1 MSIHC
6 KSEKDGIEYCLKPS
20 VVGDFMSLAEKIKVL
35 LAYRKM
41 NMRQLA
47 EKMNVSQQSLSR
59 KMRMNA
65 FKENDLI
72 RIAEI
77 CEATF
82 EGVFT
87 LNDTKKKI

>member
-1 MSIHC
+1 
-6 KSEKDGIEYCLKPS
+6 
-20 VVGDFMSLAEKIKVL
+20 MSLEEKIKVL

-59 KMRMNA
+59 KMKMNA
-65 FKENDLI
+65 FKEDDLI
-72 RIAEI
+72 QIAEI
-77 CEATF
+77 CDATF

-87 LNDTKKKI
+87 LNDTKKRI

>member
-1 MSIHC
+1 
-6 KSEKDGIEYCLKPS
+6 
-20 VVGDFMSLAEKIKVL
+20 MSLEEKIKVL

-59 KMRMNA
+59 KMKMNA
-65 FKENDLI
+65 FKEDDLI
-72 RIAEI
+72 QIAEI
-77 CEATF
+77 CDATL

-87 LNDTKKKI
+87 LNDTKKRI